1 MLTIRIMADLAA
13 TKDVAK
19 ETGALCH
26 CSNATRSYFGHAAN
40 VKSPIRLRTFKAL
53 DGPGRDRL
61 VLMLFKNSF
70 VFARRVFEREVMG
83 LCGGVRLSKRAH

>member
-40 VKSPIRLRTFKAL
+40 VKSPIRLRTFQAL
-53 DGPGRDRL
+53 DGPGRHRL
-61 VLMLFKNSF
+61 VLMFFQNCF
-70 VFARRVFEREVMG
+70 VFARLAFEREVMG

>member
-40 VKSPIRLRTFKAL
+40 VKSPIRLRTFFKL
-53 DGPGRDRL
+53 WM
-61 VLMLFKNSF
+61 VL
-70 VFARRVFEREVMG
+70 
-83 LCGGVRLSKRAH
+83 GGTGWS

>member
-53 DGPGRDRL
+53 DGPGGYRL
-61 VLMLFKNSF
+61 VLDVFFFKI
-70 VFARRVFEREVMG
+70 V
-83 LCGGVRLSKRAH
+83 LCLHDLLLKGK

>member
-53 DGPGRDRL
+53 DGSGPGQVGLDVFFKI
-61 VLMLFKNSF
+61 VLCLHD
-70 VFARRVFEREVMG
+70 VFLKG
-83 LCGGVRLSKRAH
+83 K